1 VYILKRV
8 NDQTVE
14 RQGMDLLH
22 TQYQALLDISE
33 AIASQRD
40 LDLLFHDLAP
50 RLHSVVQFDFA
61 NLILYEPT
69 LKVMK
74 SHVLE
79 TPDPSYTCPPGE
91 CPMEIPGG
99 WVREAQEPWV
109 TADLENDTRFPDVAR
124 WLGDRGIRSLC
135 VVPATTVL
143 RKLGALA
150 FGSRVKAAYS
160 ETDVIFLH
168 QVARQVAG
176 AVDNALN
183 FEQAQSVQQQ
193 LAREHHIS
201 RLLLDVNNAVISKLD
216 LRELF
221 AAITACLHRVMQFAY
236 ISLALYDRES
246 NQLRIHALDF
256 PQGRGLMHE
265 DILVPLETAPS
276 GMAFTSRKPVL
287 LRSLDTEKFPSE
299 VARMLI
305 AEGIK
310 STCSIP
316 MISHDQAV
324 GTLSVGSLREA
335 AFTEEDARILT
346 QVTNQIAM
354 AVENALAYRQI
365 ADLKDKLSE
374 EKLYLQDEIRS
385 EHNFEEIIGQSPAL
399 KAILKQLE
407 TVAPT
412 DSTVLIQGETGTGK
426 ELIARAIHNLSARR
440 ERTLV
445 KINCAAIPTGL
456 LESELF
462 GHEKGAF
469 TGAIG
474 QRVGRFE
481 LAHRGTLFLDEVG
494 DIPLELQPKLLRVL
508 QEQEFERLGS
518 ARTIHVD
525 VRLVGATNTD
535 LTAKVGEK
543 QFRQDLYYR
552 LNVFPITIPPLRERK
567 EDIPLLVRYFAQ
579 KYARRMK
586 KPIDTIPTKA
596 MTALREYH
604 WPGNVRELENFVER
618 AVILSR
624 GAELQIPVAEFKQ
637 RTKLAPV
644 PAPSGFATL
653 EHAEREHI
661 VRALGETDWVIGG
674 PTGAA
679 ARLGLKRTTLQSRMR
694 KLGIARP
701 N

>member
-1 VYILKRV
+1 MSKQSAILNESLPVYILRSV
-8 NDQTVE
+8 NDEAIEQQE
-14 RQGMDLLH
+14 MELLH
-22 TQYQALLDISE
+22 GQYQALLEISE
-33 AIASQRD
+33 AIASHRD
-40 LDLLFHDLAP
+40 LDKLFHDLAP
-50 RLHSVVQFDFA
+50 RLHRVVQFDFA
-61 NLILYEPT
+61 NLILYEPSR
-69 LKVMK
+69 KVMK

-79 TPDPSYTCPPGE
+79 TPDPNYTCPDGE
-91 CPMEIPGG
+91 CPMETPGG
-99 WVREAQEPWV
+99 WVWETQKPWV
-109 TADLENDTRFPDVAR
+109 ASDLSSDTRFPDLAR
-124 WLGDRGIRSLC
+124 WLSDRGVQSLC
-135 VVPATTVL
+135 VVPATTAL

-150 FGSRVKAAYS
+150 FGSRMQAAYS

-168 QVARQVAG
+168 QVARQVAV

-183 FEQAQSVQQQ
+183 FEQAQSAQQQ

-216 LRELF
+216 LHELF

-246 NQLRIHALDF
+246 KQLRIHALDF

-265 DILVPLETAPS
+265 NILVPLETAPA
-276 GMAFTSRKPVL
+276 GVAFTSQKPFLV
-287 LRSLDTEKFPSE
+287 RSIDTERFPSE
-299 VARMLI
+299 VARLLL
-305 AEGIK
+305 AEGIR
-310 STCSIP
+310 SICSVP
-316 MISHDQAV
+316 MISHDQAL
-324 GTLSVGSLREA
+324 GTITVGSLREG
-335 AFTEEDARILT
+335 AFTDDDARLLA

-365 ADLKDKLSE
+365 AELKDKLSE

-399 KAILKQLE
+399 RAILKQLE

-426 ELIARAIHNLSARR
+426 ELIARAIHNLSARS

-525 VRLVGATNTD
+525 VRLVAATNTD
-535 LTAKVGEK
+535 LTKKVGEK

-552 LNVFPITIPPLRERK
+552 LNVFPITIPPLRERR
-567 EDIPLLVRYFAQ
+567 ED
-579 KYARRMK
+579 
-586 KPIDTIPTKA
+586 
-596 MTALREYH
+596 
-604 WPGNVRELENFVER
+604 
-618 AVILSR
+618 
-624 GAELQIPVAEFKQ
+624 
-637 RTKLAPV
+637 
-644 PAPSGFATL
+644 
-653 EHAEREHI
+653 
-661 VRALGETDWVIGG
+661 
-674 PTGAA
+674 
-679 ARLGLKRTTLQSRMR
+679 MR
-694 KLGIARP
+694 CA
-701 N
+701 